1 MPHPTPS
8 PSLEPNSRHRA
19 IELVDASVPLWIIS
33 DLHLGDGTPSDV
45 FFDKDRQLVA
55 LIDRADRCGAVV
67 AINGD
72 AIDFHQ
78 AWSLDRVLRA
88 HPLLFSAMS
97 ALARKGRLIY
107 VVGNH
112 DWDIALFREILHF
125 RVCDELRVV
134 DADGAIVGVVTHGME
149 FDPYI
154 QSQLESG
161 QWDTKIH
168 HMIERGLDTWIRIPL
183 GEFYTLANRL
193 SIWAGHKLGLFHRFR
208 ERIRSV
214 FWGVD
219 PSRPRPRWLENLDF
233 WAQSNMGDSMGIFR
247 PACAHLQASEL
258 RFLVCGHSHVPGVVT
273 RNGKSY
279 ANTGSWTF
287 RSSTY
292 VVWDGR
298 TVTCRDWISGREFG
312 EELFEPMLSG
322 WIYERTFFDW
332 WRENYLGWF
341 RFREGEDAL
350 RPGARAISPETDRAR
365 GARLG

>member
-8 PSLEPNSRHRA
+8 PSLAPDSRHRA
-19 IELVDASVPLWIIS
+19 VETVRVDVPLWIIS

-45 FFDKDRQLVA
+45 FFDKDRQLIA
-55 LIDRADRCGAVV
+55 LIDRADRCGATL

-88 HPLLFSAMS
+88 HPSLFSALS
-97 ALARKGRLIY
+97 ALARQGRLIY

-112 DWDIALFREILHF
+112 DWDIALFRDILHF

-134 DADGAIVGVVTHGME
+134 DSAGATVGLVTHGME

-154 QSQLESG
+154 QAQIDSG

-168 HMIERGLDTWIRIPL
+168 HFVERGLDTWIRIPL
-183 GEFYTLANRL
+183 GEYYTTTNCL
-193 SIWAGHKLGLFHRFR
+193 SVWLGHKLGLFHRALHR
-208 ERIRSV
+208 LQQAA
-214 FWGVD
+214 GAA
-219 PSRPRPRWLENLDF
+219 PGTRPRWLDNLDF

-247 PACAHLQASEL
+247 PANAHLHASDL
-258 RFLVCGHSHVPGVVT
+258 RFLVCGHSHVPGIVT

-292 VVWDGR
+292 VVWDGG
-298 TVTCRDWISGREFG
+298 TLTCRDWISGRTYG

-322 WIYERTFFDW
+322 WIYERDFFDW
-332 WRENYLGWF
+332 WRENYLGWL
-341 RFREGEDAL
+341 RFREGEDAI
-350 RPGARAISPETDRAR
+350 RIGARAPRRA
-365 GARLG
+365 